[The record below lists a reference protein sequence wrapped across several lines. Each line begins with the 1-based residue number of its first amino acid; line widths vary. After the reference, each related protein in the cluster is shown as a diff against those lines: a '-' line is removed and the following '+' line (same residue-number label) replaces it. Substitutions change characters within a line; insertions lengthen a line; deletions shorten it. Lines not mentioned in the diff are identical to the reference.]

1 MVSYTY
7 LSNFK
12 KIIKLSLYSLF
23 FCFISYVI
31 INKEVE
37 GGLISMDKVKKWFFE
52 EEDAEEYDN
61 DVEIDTEETA
71 GKTSLFEKA
80 KSSRTSDAMKA
91 LNANK
96 DSHLILFEPRAYGE
110 TQDIANFLKQK
121 RAAVVNLHRLQK
133 EQAKRVI
140 DFLSGVIYAIEGDIQ
155 QIGPK
160 IFLCTP
166 KNIGV
171 SGNITMDDSEDED

>member
-1 MVSYTY
+1 M
-7 LSNFK
+7 
-12 KIIKLSLYSLF
+12 
-23 FCFISYVI
+23 
-31 INKEVE
+31 
-37 GGLISMDKVKKWFFE
+37 MDKVKKWFFE
-52 EEDAEEYDN
+52 EDSEEEYE
-61 DVEIDTEETA
+61 DVEIDTEDTA
-71 GKTSLFEKA
+71 KTSMFEKA
-80 KSSRTSDAMKA
+80 KSTRTSDAVKA

-96 DSHLILFEPRAYGE
+96 DSHLILFEPIAYSE
-110 TQDIANFLKQK
+110 TQDIANYLKQK

-133 EQAKRVI
+133 EQSKRVI

-171 SGNITMDDSEDED
+171 SGNITMDDSETEE

>member
-1 MVSYTY
+1 M
-7 LSNFK
+7 
-12 KIIKLSLYSLF
+12 
-23 FCFISYVI
+23 
-31 INKEVE
+31 
-37 GGLISMDKVKKWFFE
+37 MDKVKKWFFE
-52 EEDAEEYDN
+52 EDSEEEYE

-71 GKTSLFEKA
+71 KTSMFEKA
-80 KSSRTSDAMKA
+80 KSTRTSDAVKA

-110 TQDIANFLKQK
+110 TQDIANNLKQK

-133 EQAKRVI
+133 EQSKRVI

-171 SGNITMDDSEDED
+171 SGNITMDDSETEE

>member
-1 MVSYTY
+1 MA
-7 LSNFK
+7 
-12 KIIKLSLYSLF
+12 
-23 FCFISYVI
+23 
-31 INKEVE
+31 
-37 GGLISMDKVKKWFFE
+37 MDKVKKWFFE
-52 EEDAEEYDN
+52 EDSEEDYE
-61 DVEIDTEETA
+61 DVEIDTEET
-71 GKTSLFEKA
+71 KTSLFEKA
-80 KSSRTSDAMKA
+80 KSTRTSDAVKA

-96 DSHLILFEPRAYGE
+96 DSHLILFEPRAYSE
-110 TQDIANFLKQK
+110 TQDIANYLKQK

-171 SGNITMDDSEDED
+171 SGNITMDDSETEE